1 MSYYTKIEYEIIPA
15 ESFSVLRGCPG
26 CGRKTS
32 FKNTK
37 KFRVNAN
44 GNKLDVW
51 LIYQCE
57 KCKHTLN
64 LTIYERQKVSSIPGE
79 EYRRFLDNDER
90 LAEIYGKSMGLFSQN
105 KAEVDAENMKYQFVK
120 KQDGQDEAQRSDC
133 AQQTVLTIHNPYGL
147 KIRPEKQIAE
157 VLNLSR
163 SQVQKMVKEE
173 RMKVERISPQAV
185 SVHIRDGIRREPE

>member
-1 MSYYTKIEYEIIPA
+1 MSYLKKIEYEIIPA

-32 FKNTK
+32 FRNTK

-44 GNKLDVW
+44 GSKLDIW

-57 KCKHTLN
+57 RCKHTLN
-64 LTIYERQKVSSIPGE
+64 LAIYERQKASSIPRE
-79 EYRRFLDNDER
+79 VYLRFLGNDEQ
-90 LAEIYGKSMGLFSQN
+90 LADMYGKNMGLFKLN
-105 KAEVDAENMKYQFVK
+105 RAEVDMENLSYQFVK
-120 KQDGQDEAQRSDC
+120 KPDTQDTVEGGG
-133 AQQTVLTIHNPYGL
+133 QQTILTIHNPYGL

-163 SQVQKMVKEE
+163 SQVQK
-173 RMKVERISPQAV
+173 
-185 SVHIRDGIRREPE
+185 